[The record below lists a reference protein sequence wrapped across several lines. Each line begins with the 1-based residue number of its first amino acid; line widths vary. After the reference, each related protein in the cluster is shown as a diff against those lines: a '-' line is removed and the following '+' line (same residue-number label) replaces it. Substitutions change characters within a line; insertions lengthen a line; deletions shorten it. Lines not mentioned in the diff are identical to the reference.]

1 MVWDTAWA
9 AFSQAHLVTLSARQ
23 SRSWNK
29 NDPSFFD
36 DMSQVSFEKFP
47 IPTKNQHSSEG
58 PIKGKEF
65 SCFAGIS
72 GWRWF
77 IAISATRTC
86 GRQCDQI
93 RPIFASWASFCL
105 LGEFLPLRRIFASWA
120 IAYFGQFF
128 WKKPNFWA
136 TLGSGVLLLAYIV
149 AKSHISLTHCFNL
162 WGNWFVLDWRHRKKS
177 GYFFPR

>member
-1 MVWDTAWA
+1 
-9 AFSQAHLVTLSARQ
+9 
-23 SRSWNK
+23 
-29 NDPSFFD
+29 
-36 DMSQVSFEKFP
+36 MSQVSFEKFP

-58 PIKGKEF
+58 PIKG
-65 SCFAGIS
+65 
-72 GWRWF
+72 F

-93 RPIFASWASFCL
+93 RPIFASWANFCL

-162 WGNWFVLDWRHRKKS
+162 
-177 GYFFPR
+177 